1 MNTVGIGFIGAGD
14 ISNLHAE
21 AINDLDSAE
30 LIGLWNRTQA
40 KANAKAELFGCKTY
54 GSVEEL
60 LADPRIDAV
69 FVLTN
74 METHCEYTI
83 QAANSGKHVLV
94 EKPTASNIVE
104 IEKMQMAIQK
114 AGVKCMPVHNYI
126 YEPGIERAKA
136 MIKTGKLGTIT
147 QFYMMYNIHHADE
160 IRAKYPGVIRQILTH
175 HSYTMLYL
183 AGLPKTVSCFINT
196 VDGTIAPQEN
206 VAMANILMKNGT
218 LSHLCAS
225 FANDDHAGDPWT
237 CIIKVIGTK
246 GSTRYSYRD
255 FVINDRKGAH
265 SQTYQNY
272 PESIKNTATHFIN
285 RVVRNGEEPL
295 SSLQDA
301 ITCQI
306 IIEACE
312 LSVEKG
318 IHVALDL
325 HDTIEKS

>member
-1 MNTVGIGFIGAGD
+1 MSTIGIGFIGAGD
-14 ISNLHAE
+14 IADLHAE
-21 AINDLDSAE
+21 AINDMAGAKLV
-30 LIGLWNRTQA
+30 GLWNRTPE
-40 KANAKAELFGCKTY
+40 KGKAKAEQFGCRTY
-54 GSVEEL
+54 NSVDDL
-60 LADPRIDAV
+60 LAEPKIDAV
-69 FVLTN
+69 FILTN

-83 QAANSGKHVLV
+83 KAAEAGKHVLV
-94 EKPTASNIVE
+94 EKPAASSIGE
-104 IEKMQMAIQK
+104 LERMQTAIQK

-126 YEPGIERAKA
+126 YEPAVMRAKE
-136 MIKTGKLGTIT
+136 MIANGKLGDIV

-160 IRAKYPGVIRQILTH
+160 IRARYPGVIRQILTH

-183 AGLPKTVSCFINT
+183 AGEPKNVSCFMNT
-196 VDGTIAPQEN
+196 VDATIAPQEN
-206 VAMANILMKNGT
+206 VAMANIQMQNGT

-255 FVINDRKGAH
+255 FVINDRNGAH

-272 PESIKNTATHFIN
+272 PESIKNTAAHFID
-285 RVVRNGEEPL
+285 RVVRLGETPL

-301 ITCQI
+301 ITCQR

-318 IHVALDL
+318 IHVRLN
-325 HDTIEKS
+325 E